1 MLEVID
7 RQGWRRAYPLE
18 KAIVHI
24 GSAPTND
31 IVLEPERGAG
41 VSSRHAQLIRIGS
54 SEYRLINL
62 GDTEI
67 ILASVDDTPLAPLAT
82 VDLRPGTSLIIG
94 DYTLIVGGSGA
105 PDFGGLDAAMAGAMP
120 AATGY
125 ADSALA
131 AFSGHTSQVIGLRLT
146 LKQTQLAPER
156 PIEGAINVRNQ
167 GNRPSVQF
175 DIHLENLDPAYYEV
189 GPAPILF
196 PNVEKDVFLRIY
208 HPQRA
213 VPPAGEFRFSVRVT
227 APEAYPG
234 ESAVVS
240 QVINILP
247 FYRHTLSLVINAS

>member
-24 GSAPTND
+24 GSAPSND

-41 VSSRHAQLIRIGS
+41 VSSRHAQLIRMGNA
-54 SEYRLINL
+54 EYRLINL

-105 PDFGGLDAAMAGAMP
+105 PDFSGMDASMP

-125 ADSALA
+125 NDSALA
-131 AFSGHTSQVIGLRLT
+131 AFGSYTSQLIGLRLT

-156 PIEGAINVRNQ
+156 PIEGAINVCNQ

-175 DIHLENLDPAYYEV
+175 DIQLENLDPAYYEV
-189 GPAPILF
+189 GPAPVLF

-208 HPQRA
+208 HPQRSI
-213 VPPAGEFRFSVRVT
+213 PPAGEFHFSVRVT

-240 QVINILP
+240 QVIHILP
-247 FYRHTLSLVINAS
+247 FYRHTLSLVLNEP